1 MVRPVTLVSGQYG
14 DIPLERLC
22 TLVADIG
29 YDGIEAA
36 CWAHVDVDR
45 VMTEDGY
52 AENFLG
58 TLEAHGLRL
67 WAISSHLI
75 GQCVGDQ
82 WDPRLDNFAPAAMAG
97 RPEEIQQW
105 AVRQM
110 ATVAR
115 AAHRLGIDVVTGFLG
130 SPIWPYWYSF
140 PHTTQEMVD
149 TGFTRIKELWS
160 PIFDVFDEEGVRFAF
175 EVHPTEIA
183 FDYYSTERLLE
194 TFEHRPTL
202 ALNLDPSHLVWQGVD
217 PVLFMRRFRDRIYHV
232 HMKDVKVRHDGL
244 SGVLGSHLEFGDTRR
259 GWDFVSLGHG
269 DVDLE
274 AIVRELDAIDYT
286 GPLSVEWEDSAIDR
300 VHGATEALSV
310 VRRLNVMSSDVKFD
324 DALKLD

>member
-1 MVRPVTLVSGQYG
+1 MLRPVTLVSGQYG
-14 DIPLERLC
+14 DIPFEKMC
-22 TLVADIG
+22 ALVADIG

-36 CWAHVDVDR
+36 CGSHVDVDR

-67 WAISSHLI
+67 WAISSHLT

-82 WDPRLDNFAPAAMAG
+82 WEPRLDNFAPKALAG
-97 RPEEIQQW
+97 RPAEIQQW
-105 AVRQM
+105 AIDQM
-110 ATVAR
+110 KTVAR
-115 AAHRLGIDVVTGFLG
+115 AARRLGIDVVTGFLG

-140 PHTTQEMVD
+140 PQTTPEMVD
-149 TGFTRIKELWS
+149 KGFQQIKELWS
-160 PIFDVFDEEGVRFAF
+160 PIFDVFDEEGVKFAF

-202 ALNLDPSHLVWQGVD
+202 GLNLDPSHLVWQGVD
-217 PVLFMRRFRDRIYHV
+217 PVLFVRRFRDRIYHV
-232 HMKDVKVRHDGL
+232 HMKDVKVRRDGL

-274 AIVRELDAIDYT
+274 AIVRELNAIGYA
-286 GPLSVEWEDSAIDR
+286 GPLSVEWEDSSIDR
-300 VHGATEALSV
+300 VHGATEAFSV
-310 VRRLNVMSSDVKFD
+310 IKRLNFAPSDVKFD
-324 DALKLD
+324 DALKRD

>member
-1 MVRPVTLVSGQYG
+1 
-14 DIPLERLC
+14 
-22 TLVADIG
+22 
-29 YDGIEAA
+29 
-36 CWAHVDVDR
+36 
-45 VMTEDGY
+45 MTEDGD
-52 AENFLG
+52 AESCLC
-58 TLEAHGLRL
+58 TLEAHGLRV

-82 WDPRLDNFAPAAMAG
+82 WEPRLDNFAPTAMAG

-105 AVRQM
+105 AVRRM

-115 AAHRLGIDVVTGFLG
+115 AAHRLGIGVVTGFLG

-140 PHTTQEMVD
+140 PQTTKEMVD
-149 TGFTRIKELWS
+149 TGFRRIKELWS

-202 ALNLDPSHLVWQGVD
+202 GLNLDPSHLVWQGVD
-217 PVLFMRRFRDRIYHV
+217 PVLFVRGFRDRIYHV

-269 DVDLE
+269 DVDL
-274 AIVRELDAIDYT
+274 AALARALDANGHT
-286 GPLSVEWEDSAIDR
+286 GPLTAAWDDSAL
-300 VHGATEALSV
+300 ALVSG
-310 VRRLNVMSSDVKFD
+310 SAY
-324 DALKLD
+324 AL